1 MERSHIADSGSGW
14 GGALATISIANPL
27 NQGNDMRTAL
37 IAAGLALAASTQVLA
52 QEHYRL
58 HTAAELARVCSTA
71 PSASDHVTSVAFCHG
86 VLAGAYGYFMSTT
99 PAADRFV
106 CPPTPAVTRT
116 QVANGFV
123 AWLKA
128 RPQYNNDGAIDALF
142 RFAAEAYPCKR

>member
-1 MERSHIADSGSGW
+1 MSCYDSVSVQ
-14 GGALATISIANPL
+14 LV
-27 NQGNDMRTAL
+27 QGNIMRTAL
-37 IAAGLALAASTQVLA
+37 IAASLALGVSAQAAPAENYKLQS
-52 QEHYRL
+52 
-58 HTAAELARVCSTA
+58 AAELSRLCSTPA
-71 PSASDHVTSVAFCHG
+71 SESDHVTAVAFCHG
-86 VLAGAYGYFMSTT
+86 VLAGAYGYFVSAT

-106 CPPTPAVTRT
+106 CPPNPAPTRT

>member
-1 MERSHIADSGSGW
+1 MKHTFAVAW
-14 GGALATISIANPL
+14 
-27 NQGNDMRTAL
+27 
-37 IAAGLALAASTQVLA
+37 LALALCSPAAA

-58 HTAAELARVCSTA
+58 HTASDLARVCSTT

-86 VLAGAYGYFMSTT
+86 VLAGAYGYFMSAT

-106 CPPTPAVTRT
+106 CPTAQASSRA